1 MITFTGEHPCKID
14 AKGRVL
20 FPVGL
25 KRQMGNEIQ
34 DRFALRKNI
43 FTKSLDILPWTEW
56 ELQLK
61 KLRSRIN
68 PYNREHNEF
77 VTEFFKGTADVTLDG
92 SGRLLVPKLLADW
105 LEIKNGDIMMVG
117 QMGRIQLWDH
127 SAYSSRSMSE
137 EAFAS
142 LAEKLLGN
150 QNFPEGE

>member
-25 KRQMGNEIQ
+25 KRQMGIEIQ